1 MKSTVSQISVR
12 NLQRKIRVNVAD
24 LEEFARE
31 AATLCRQL
39 PPRSKA
45 GLETLSEVAVL
56 IISDRRMAA
65 LHRRFMNETGPTDV
79 ITFQHGEIFISV
91 DTAVRNARRF
101 GSKLPRELRLYIVHG
116 LLHLHG
122 FDDRDA
128 TTTRKM
134 RAAER
139 KILSKLRR

>member
-1 MKSTVSQISVR
+1 M
-12 NLQRKIRVNVAD
+12 
-24 LEEFARE
+24 
-31 AATLCRQL
+31 
-39 PPRSKA
+39 
-45 GLETLSEVAVL
+45 LSEVAVL

-79 ITFQHGEIFISV
+79 ITFQHGEIFISA
-91 DTAVRNARRF
+91 DATIRNARRF
-101 GSKLPRELRLYIVHG
+101 GNKLPHELRLYIVHG

-122 FDDRDA
+122 FDDRDK
-128 TTTRKM
+128 TGTRKM